1 LENLAKLDQIKGQ
14 RVLITGHTGFKGSWF
29 SSMLIL
35 LGAEVY
41 GISLPP
47 EKDSLFEI
55 LNPIDETKSFY
66 LDIRDKKA
74 LEKKIEEIK
83 PQLVV
88 HLAAQS
94 LVLKSYEFP
103 FETFEVNFMG
113 TLNLLEILR
122 KQESVLG
129 VLVITTDKVYAT
141 NDKGLAFVEGDPL
154 GGNDPYSSSKAT
166 IEIMLDAYRNLN
178 WKNPNVKIVSAR
190 AGNVIGGG
198 DRSQN
203 RLFPDLVRA
212 LESSS
217 VLQVRNPTHVRPW
230 QHVLEPLFAYLL
242 VLLKIL
248 EGKEIS
254 NAFNFGP
261 DKSQV
266 LNVSEVI
273 AVCKS
278 LLPNIVID
286 FQNIDADNGKEGTM
300 ESKFLLLDSGL
311 AKKELGW
318 APIYDTEMS
327 IRKTLEWE
335 IATKISDIGKAKVTE
350 QILDFIKDVNGKT

>member
-1 LENLAKLDQIKGQ
+1 MENLAKLDQIKGQ
-14 RVLITGHTGFKGSWF
+14 RVLVTGHTGFKGSWF

-35 LGAEVY
+35 LGADVY

-55 LNPIDETKSFY
+55 LNSLDETKSFY
-66 LDIRDKKA
+66 LDIRDKNA
-74 LEKKIEEIK
+74 LQKKIDEIK

-94 LVLKSYEFP
+94 LVLKSYESP

-122 KQESVLG
+122 TQEIVSG

-141 NDKGLAFVEGDPL
+141 NDRELAFVEGDPF
-154 GGNDPYSSSKAT
+154 GGKDPYSSSKAAV
-166 IEIMLDAYRNLN
+166 EIMLEAYRNLS
-178 WKNPNVKIVSAR
+178 WKNSNVKIVSAR

-198 DRSQN
+198 DRSEN

-212 LESSS
+212 LESGS
-217 VLQVRNPTHVRPW
+217 VLQVRNPDHVRPW

-242 VLLKIL
+242 VLLRML
-248 EGKEIS
+248 EGGKLS
-254 NAFNFGP
+254 NAYNFGP
-261 DKSQV
+261 NKNQV
-266 LNVSEVI
+266 LKVDEVLS
-273 AVCKS
+273 VCSTIFPNLQIKVQSAQGENSS
-278 LLPNIVID
+278 LH
-286 FQNIDADNGKEGTM
+286 
-300 ESKFLLLDSGL
+300 ESNFLKLDSSL
-311 AKKELGW
+311 AQNELNW
-318 APIYDTEMS
+318 KPVYNTEMA

-335 IATKISDIGKAKVTE
+335 IAKLNGELGKAKTIE
-350 QILDFIKDVNGKT
+350 QILEFIKTFNA